1 MDKSM
6 IFNDK
11 AVTIK
16 KWKDDYTV
24 KLSELMDALGMGDK
38 NGRDLLRHGIPED
51 SIVKVPLGKRLNA
64 YYLKRE
70 GIEAFVK
77 KYSPDNLEAVLRL
90 FDSTIKI
97 AAIAEAEND
106 NEPVKVNATD
116 PFAVDLLED
125 ILSRLT
131 AMEQDQLKFQTAV
144 MSLFTR
150 QMIMSLE
157 FESLMGK
164 TLAMIARAEAIGPVA
179 RLNKDM
185 AKGLNEMAKDIFA
198 DAKACDDALQEYDNF
213 TNDPEDVN
221 KKDVKKDSPSF
232 IKNVLKNG
240 HF

>member
-1 MDKSM
+1 M

-24 KLSELMDALGMGDK
+24 KLSELMDALDMGDK

-70 GIEAFVK
+70 GIEAFVR

-131 AMEQDQLKFQTAV
+131 AMEEEENKFRTAV

-150 QMIMSLE
+150 QMIMTLE
-157 FESLMGK
+157 FESLAGK
-164 TLAMIARAEAIGPVA
+164 VLAMLARAEAVGPIA
-179 RLNKDM
+179 RINKDL
-185 AKGLNEMAKDIFA
+185 ARGLNEAARNALD
-198 DAKACDDALQEYDNF
+198 DSKACDDALQEYDNF

-232 IKNVLKNG
+232 IKNVLKDR
-240 HF
+240 HL